1 MKSATSDLYSVNL
14 FESPEEELRKL
25 RISLLKLKNIEDFPV
40 KEITE
45 VDKWD
50 GTNEYYFMI
59 KYGVNG
65 ETYRILIDTEKVNGK
80 FKLRVSY
87 RGEHEK
93 YSRKVREL
101 LEGEG
106 IEFEGTIKFRGRWI

>member
-1 MKSATSDLYSVNL
+1 MKSATSLYSTNL
-14 FESPEEELRKL
+14 FEDPKKELERL
-25 RISLLKLKNIEDFPV
+25 RASLLKLTDVGDFPV

-45 VDKWD
+45 VDKWS
-50 GTNEYYFMI
+50 GTNEFYFMV

-93 YSRKVREL
+93 YFRKAREL